1 MAATG
6 IGRAVG
12 QPLVLDANICYPALR
27 GGILAQ
33 LGRLGRLCTTDV
45 VVDDELIPGR
55 TYGPEA
61 RTVLDEAGVDVVT
74 VDFDPDDYGFLSKSL
89 ADADISCFVL
99 AKELDGMVM
108 THDRRL
114 AKDCDNHSVQ
124 VRRLA
129 WLLTLALDAGH
140 LSAADVRHALRLWR
154 HDPDEQGWYDEPDM
168 LEVEDRCR

>member
-12 QPLVLDANICYPALR
+12 KPLVLDANICYPALR
-27 GGILAQ
+27 GGILAK

-55 TYGPEA
+55 TYGPDA

-89 ADADISCFVL
+89 TDADISCFVL
-99 AKELDGMVM
+99 AQQHDGIVL

-114 AKDCDNHSVQ
+114 AKDCGNHSVQ
-124 VRRLA
+124 VRCLA

-154 HDPDEQGWYDEPDM
+154 HDPDEQGRYDGPDM